1 VSLVVLYGPPAAGK
15 DTITGELLQLDQR
28 YALYRPLRSGRES
41 PRYRL
46 LSDASRPTPAGVLH
60 TLHRYGREY
69 VFDQAGVDELLAQ
82 GHVPVLHLG
91 QLDAVRAVEAGYPDV
106 MTVLVW
112 CDRDE
117 AARRVAARGDVDADA
132 RLAAWDETAADLAAH
147 DHYRFTMRLDTGDQA
162 AGESARLIHAA
173 LPRVS

>member
-28 YALYRPLRSGRES
+28 YALHRPLRSGPES

-46 LSDASRPTPAGVLH
+46 LTDASRPEPAGVLH

-69 VFDQAGVDELLAQ
+69 VFDRAGVDELLAD
-82 GHVPVLHLG
+82 GLVPVMHLG
-91 QLDAVRAVEAGYPDV
+91 QLDAVLAVAASYPDV
-106 MTVLVW
+106 TTVLVW
-112 CDRDE
+112 CDRAE
-117 AARRVAARGDVDADA
+117 AARRVAERGDVDADA

-147 DHYRFTMRLDTGDQA
+147 SNYGFTLRIDTGDQV
-162 AGESARLIHAA
+162 AGESAQRIHGVV
-173 LPRVS
+173 LH